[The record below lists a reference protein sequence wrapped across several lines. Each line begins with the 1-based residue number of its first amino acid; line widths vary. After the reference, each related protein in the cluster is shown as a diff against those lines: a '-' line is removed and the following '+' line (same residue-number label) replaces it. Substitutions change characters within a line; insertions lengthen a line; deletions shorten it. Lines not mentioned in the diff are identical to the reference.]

1 MPQGNLSFAYKI
13 NNPLRKKET
22 INEEDMPNLN
32 INKELENRVS
42 IPSKINLRQY
52 NINDINFYNP
62 HINNNNNIRNNYLN
76 NDQKIIERRI
86 FKNKKIPQNIIVNNT
101 FQKIN
106 DFPLDSAKK
115 NINNN
120 RDFKHAP
127 STPII
132 KNYNNFK
139 FHRKFKYSNI
149 NNQINDK

>member
-1 MPQGNLSFAYKI
+1 M
-13 NNPLRKKET
+13 NNG
-22 INEEDMPNLN
+22 
-32 INKELENRVS
+32 
-42 IPSKINLRQY
+42 
-52 NINDINFYNP
+52 
-62 HINNNNNIRNNYLN
+62 
-76 NDQKIIERRI
+76 QKNIEREI

-139 FHRKFKYSNI
+139 FH
-149 NNQINDK
+149 